1 MPVAP
6 DPNIFYSRFNRIV
19 AAVFTA
25 VAALSAVS
33 LFLLPTASNRW
44 LVIPALFVVLFVW
57 EVLWRPDLRVTD
69 TAVTIRNPLRT
80 IVVPWAAL
88 VHVDTKFALTLY
100 TPGRKF
106 AVYCAPAPGRSLTSS
121 GRRKTTDPVPYL
133 SGEPRP
139 GDLPGSESG
148 EAAQLVRARWD
159 LLQRSGRVDGGLAA
173 QTPVSVVWAWGR
185 AGMLAAGAAAS
196 AVAIL
201 LS

>member
-1 MPVAP
+1 MPVAA
-6 DPNIFYSRFNRIV
+6 DPNVFYSRFNRII
-19 AAVFTA
+19 AALFAT
-25 VAALSAVS
+25 VAALSALS

-44 LVIPALFVVLFVW
+44 LVVPALFVILFVW
-57 EVLWRPDLRVTD
+57 EMLWRPDLRVSD

-106 AVYCAPAPGRSLTSS
+106 AVYCAPAPGRSLTSA

-133 SGEPRP
+133 TGAPRP

-159 LLQRSGRVDGGLAA
+159 ALQRSGRVNGGLAA
-173 QTPVSVVWAWGR
+173 QTPVSIVWAWGR
-185 AGMLAAGAAAS
+185 AGALAAGAAAS
-196 AVAIL
+196 VVTIL

>member
-1 MPVAP
+1 MPVAA
-6 DPNIFYSRFNRIV
+6 DPNIFYSRFNRIIAAIF
-19 AAVFTA
+19 AAVTA
-25 VAALSAVS
+25 MSALS

-44 LVIPALFVVLFVW
+44 LVVPALFVMLFVW
-57 EVLWRPDLRVTD
+57 EMLWRPTLQVDD
-69 TAVTIRNPLRT
+69 QAVTIRNPLRT

-106 AVYCAPAPGRSLTSS
+106 AVYCAPAPGRSLTSA

-133 SGEPRP
+133 TGAPRP
-139 GDLPGSESG
+139 GDLPSSESG
-148 EAAQLVRARWD
+148 EAAHLVRARWD
-159 LLQRSGRVDGGLAA
+159 ALQRSGRVQGGLAA

-185 AGMLAAGAAAS
+185 AGVLLTGAAAS
-196 AVAIL
+196 IVAIL

>member
-1 MPVAP
+1 MP
-6 DPNIFYSRFNRIV
+6 DPDIFFSRFNRIIAAVFATV
-19 AAVFTA
+19 AAVS
-25 VAALSAVS
+25 ALG

-44 LVIPALFVVLFVW
+44 LVIPALFVILFVW
-57 EVLWRPDLRVTD
+57 EVLWRPDLRVSD

-100 TPGRKF
+100 TPGHKF
-106 AVYCAPAPGRSLTSS
+106 AVYCAPAPGRSLTSA
-121 GRRKTTDPVPYL
+121 GRRKTTDPVPYVNG
-133 SGEPRP
+133 SPRP

-159 LLQRSGRVDGGLAA
+159 LLQKTGRVDGGLAA
-173 QTPVSVVWAWGR
+173 QTPVAVVWAWGR
-185 AGMLAAGAAAS
+185 AGVLVAGAAAS
-196 AVAIL
+196 VAAIL

>member
-1 MPVAP
+1 MPVAA
-6 DPNIFYSRFNRIV
+6 DPNLFYSRFNRII
-19 AAVFTA
+19 AAVFTG
-25 VAALSAVS
+25 VAALSALS

-44 LVIPALFVVLFVW
+44 LVIPALFVMLFVW
-57 EVLWRPDLRVTD
+57 EVLWHPSLQVDD

-100 TPGRKF
+100 TPGHKF
-106 AVYCAPAPGRSLTSS
+106 AVYCAPAPGRSLTSA

-133 SGEPRP
+133 TGQPRP
-139 GDLPGSESG
+139 GDLPDSESG

-159 LLQRSGRVDGGLAA
+159 ALQRSGRINGGLAA

-185 AGMLAAGAAAS
+185 AGVLAAGAAAS
-196 AVAIL
+196 VLAL
-201 LS
+201 LLA

>member
-1 MPVAP
+1 MPVAA
-6 DPNIFYSRFNRIV
+6 DPNLFYSRFNRII
-19 AAVFTA
+19 AAVFTG
-25 VAALSAVS
+25 VAALSALS

-44 LVIPALFVVLFVW
+44 LVIPALFVMLFVW
-57 EVLWRPDLRVTD
+57 EVLWHPSLQVDD

-100 TPGRKF
+100 TPGHKF
-106 AVYCAPAPGRSLTSS
+106 AVYCAPAPGRSLTSA

-133 SGEPRP
+133 TGQPRP
-139 GDLPGSESG
+139 GDLPDSESG

-159 LLQRSGRVDGGLAA
+159 ALQRSGWINGGLAA

-185 AGMLAAGAAAS
+185 AGVLAAGAAAS
-196 AVAIL
+196 VLAL
-201 LS
+201 LLA

>member
-1 MPVAP
+1 MPAAA
-6 DPNIFYSRFNRIV
+6 DPNVFYSRFNRII
-19 AAVFTA
+19 AAVFA
-25 VAALSAVS
+25 GVAAASAVS
-33 LFLLPTASNRW
+33 VFLLPTSSNRW
-44 LVIPALFVVLFVW
+44 LVVPALFVVLFVW
-57 EVLWRPDLRVTD
+57 EVLWRPDLKVSD

-121 GRRKTTDPVPYL
+121 GRRKSTDRVPYV
-133 SGEPRP
+133 SGSPRP

-159 LLQRSGRVDGGLAA
+159 ALQRSGLIDGGLAA
-173 QTPVSVVWAWGR
+173 QTPVVVVWAWGR
-185 AGMLAAGAAAS
+185 AGVLAAGAVAS
-196 AVAIL
+196 VVAIL
-201 LS
+201 LA